1 VRQQSE
7 QSSRQRQ
14 ADESADYEVGYI
26 LKAFLRTSETFI
38 TNEISLLE
46 SAGVKLSIF
55 SIRRLEGQQ
64 QHSAGSRIKACVT
77 YLPEAAPLNERSF
90 LIWLRE
96 NLPGF
101 IGSHAR
107 LCRLRP
113 AAYFQTLA
121 EALWMCVKYRD
132 RRLALPRKLFLKE
145 FLQAGFIALK
155 VLESGRIRHLHAHF
169 CHGVT
174 TIAMFASRLCGLPF
188 SFTAH
193 AKDIYQR
200 DLNPGDLLTE
210 KMRRARFVVTCT
222 GANKIHLDRM
232 RPQKT
237 PLHTIYHG
245 LDLSLFAPA
254 AARPQRTV
262 PVILSVGRMVE
273 KKGFTYLIEACRM
286 LKERGYD
293 FECRIV
299 GGADKFTEVIKARIR
314 ELKLEDTVTLH
325 PAVTQEEL
333 RGIYQQADIFALPC
347 QVLENGDRD
356 GIPNVLVEAMA
367 MRLPVVSTAISGIPE
382 LIADRRNG
390 LLVPQKDAAALADV
404 LEELLADAGLRERLG
419 AAAREQVTRCFDAQE
434 NIRSLKALFDDCLA
448 SDATAQTTE
457 LQVNETATG
466 SGHLSLPV

>member
-1 VRQQSE
+1 MQQAA
-7 QSSRQRQ
+7 QNSRQRQ
-14 ADESADYEVGYI
+14 AVEPAAHEVGYI

-38 TNEISLLE
+38 TNEIALLE
-46 SAGVKLSIF
+46 SAGVRLSIF
-55 SIRRLEGQQ
+55 SIKRLEGQQ
-64 QHSAGSRIKACVT
+64 QHGAGSRIEARVT
-77 YLPEAAPLNERSF
+77 YLPEAAPLDERNF
-90 LIWLRE
+90 LVWLRE
-96 NLPGF
+96 NLPRF
-101 IGSHAR
+101 IGSHLR

-113 AAYFQTLA
+113 RAYFQTLA

-132 RRLALPRKLFLKE
+132 RRLALPRKVFLKE

-174 TIAMFASRLCGLPF
+174 TVAMFASRLCGLPF

-200 DLNPGDLLTE
+200 DLNPGDLLTI

-222 GANKIHLDRM
+222 GANKVHLDRL
-232 RPQKT
+232 RPQHT

-245 LDLSLFAPA
+245 LDLSLFTPA
-254 AARPQRTV
+254 AERPQQAV

-286 LKERGYD
+286 LKERGCD
-293 FECRIV
+293 FKCRIV
-299 GGADKFTEVIKARIR
+299 GGADKFTEVIKARIS
-314 ELKLEDTVTLH
+314 ELKLDETVTLH

-333 RGIYQQADIFALPC
+333 RHVYAQSTIFALPC

-367 MRLPVVSTAISGIPE
+367 MKLPVVSTAISGIPE
-382 LIADRRNG
+382 LIADRRTG
-390 LLVPQKDAAALADV
+390 LLVPQKDAEALADAF
-404 LEELLADAGLRERLG
+404 EELLADAQLRERLG
-419 AAAREQVTRCFDAQE
+419 AAAREQVIRCFDAQE
-434 NIRSLKALFDDCLA
+434 NIRTLKALFDGCLA
-448 SDATAQTTE
+448 SDLTAQTTE
-457 LQVNETATG
+457 LQINETATG